1 MYYIRSFTWGPVE
14 KEQSSLSRH
23 CLPVDYN
30 TANQHRLTWKMWYS
44 RPYGRDRHCSK
55 MVNTQSGTQTLSP
68 SLPNI
73 LKPLKTYCTGGFYIS
88 LHTQMHSPQVIS
100 QYNIVEVLVLPI

>member
-1 MYYIRSFTWGPVE
+1 MYYIHSFTKGPVE
-14 KEQSSLSRH
+14 KEQSSLSWH
-23 CLPVDYN
+23 CLPVDYD

-55 MVNTQSGTQTLSP
+55 MVNTQSGIQTLSP

-73 LKPLKTYCTGGFYIS
+73 LKPLKTYMWILHLVT
-88 LHTQMHSPQVIS
+88 HTQMHSPQVTS
-100 QYNIVEVLVLPI
+100 QYNDVEVLVLPI